1 MEHVFLPEDAC
12 FLHFNQ
18 PKVFPLFKFLLEIE
32 EGLSETMVSR
42 WVVKLTNCHSKA
54 ERLAGWQTVVLE
66 SNMDIIGCDS
76 QVLDYCGK

>member
-42 WVVKLTNCHSKA
+42 
-54 ERLAGWQTVVLE
+54 
-66 SNMDIIGCDS
+66 
-76 QVLDYCGK
+76 